1 MKSLPKS
8 ANRLIQEFSRLPGIG
23 RKTAQRLTFHIL
35 KTDMERVSDLSKAL
49 INVKERVNNC
59 RICFG
64 ITEQNICT
72 ICEDPDRNENIIC
85 VVENSFDIIIFEKT
99 NGFQGKYHV
108 LGGSLSP
115 LDGIGPEELN
125 IESLLKRVNDGME
138 VVLATNSNVEGETTA
153 LYLRKILS
161 NKQIVLSR
169 LARGI
174 PIGSDLGYMD
184 SATLVRAMEGRTSV

>member
-1 MKSLPKS
+1 MKSLPNS
-8 ANRLIQEFSRLPGIG
+8 ANRLIQEFSNLPGVG

-35 KTDMERVSDLSKAL
+35 KTDIERVSKLSKAI
-49 INVKERVNNC
+49 INVKERIHNC
-59 RICFG
+59 KICNG
-64 ITEQNICT
+64 ITERAICS
-72 ICEDPDRNENIIC
+72 ICEDPLRNENIIC
-85 VVENSFDIIIFEKT
+85 VVENPYDIIIFEKT

-108 LGGSLSP
+108 LGGTLSP

-125 IESLLKRVNDGME
+125 IKSLLNRVNDGME

-153 LYLRKILS
+153 LYLTKILS
-161 NKQIVLSR
+161 KKRIVLSR

-184 SATLVRAMEGRTSV
+184 SATLIRALEGRTSV